1 MTLDQLLKE
10 SADWLAQ
17 ARKRNLL
24 SDTNTDTIGFPEDL
38 RRRRIAELKTRIDQ
52 LTQNKEKAVA
62 SYDRAIALEQA
73 ELESLYRQES
83 PGSSARTR

>member
-10 SADWLAQ
+10 NAEWLAQ
-17 ARKRNLL
+17 VRKRNPL
-24 SDTNTDTIGFPEDL
+24 SDMKTDTIGFPEDL

-73 ELESLYRQES
+73 ELENLHRQES
-83 PGSSARTR
+83 SSSFQPNR